1 MSNLREVLNGPMHTG
16 RWTQYWRRR
25 RDGKIRRAMKPFWL
39 IICLIALV
47 AIFVI
52 GLLIA
57 AMIAGM

>member
-1 MSNLREVLNGPMHTG
+1 
-16 RWTQYWRRR
+16 
-25 RDGKIRRAMKPFWL
+25 MKPFWL